1 MERLPVVR
9 KRVDARQIVST
20 VIAVLLIV
28 VGVVVYEMSFTAG
41 VHPVIFWSGV
51 TLTVAGGIWLASDW
65 FGL

>member
-20 VIAVLLIV
+20 VIAALLIV
-28 VGVVVYEMSFTAG
+28 VGVVIYEMSFTTG
-41 VHPVIFWSGV
+41 IHPVVFWSGV